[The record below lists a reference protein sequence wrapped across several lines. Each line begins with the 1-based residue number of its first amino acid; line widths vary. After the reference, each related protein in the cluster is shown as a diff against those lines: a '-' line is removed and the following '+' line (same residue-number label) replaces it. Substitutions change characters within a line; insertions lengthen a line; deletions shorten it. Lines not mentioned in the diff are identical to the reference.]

1 MSECGCKVQ
10 IMNTVET
17 TTNNQRKG
25 DALENSVKLII
36 ESVLESDPTYKGQ
49 KFTVETKVRDMTSGV
64 PNEIDVLV
72 LACPKS
78 DYESKFIFEC
88 KNWKEPVGKDVV
100 QLFSKVVDEVRAT
113 RGFLV
118 AKSITRHASDQIQM
132 EPRIRYIRCSDDFV
146 SPLSSI
152 ELVHTLHEVLAP
164 RVTLKWRTHS
174 SGNESM
180 QLDPRKVT
188 CVLNGRRVDFTGFIG
203 SHLDEMADEARS
215 ENLSKFNHEGTHWI
229 ETGREIRFSENELE
243 VDGHDVESIH
253 IPFFSFVTCRRRKL
267 VSKFELEGRGQAF
280 TFEPVDMGD
289 SEKPL
294 EIQIVTRFRQNA

>member
-1 MSECGCKVQ
+1 MSELGCKVQ
-10 IMNTVET
+10 KMITMDT
-17 TTNNQRKG
+17 TTSNQRKG

-36 ESVLESDPTYKGQ
+36 ESVLASDPKHKGQ

-72 LACPKS
+72 LACPKT

-88 KNWKEPVGKDVV
+88 KNWKDPVGKDVV

-132 EPRIRYIRCSDDFV
+132 EPRVRYIRCSDDFV
-146 SPLSSI
+146 SPLSSA
-152 ELVHTLHEVLAP
+152 ELVHTDHEVLAP

-180 QLDPRKVT
+180 QLDPKKVT
-188 CVLNGRRVDFTGFIG
+188 CLLNGRRVDFTGFIG
-203 SHLDEMADEARS
+203 SHLDEMAAEARR
-215 ENLSKFNHEGTHWI
+215 EHPAKFNHEGTHWI
-229 ETGREIRFSENELE
+229 GTGREIRFFENELV
-243 VDGHDVESIH
+243 VDGHDVETIH

-280 TFEPVDMGD
+280 TFEPVEMGD
-289 SEKPL
+289 SEKPV
-294 EIQIVTRFRQNA
+294 EIQIVTRFRQNT